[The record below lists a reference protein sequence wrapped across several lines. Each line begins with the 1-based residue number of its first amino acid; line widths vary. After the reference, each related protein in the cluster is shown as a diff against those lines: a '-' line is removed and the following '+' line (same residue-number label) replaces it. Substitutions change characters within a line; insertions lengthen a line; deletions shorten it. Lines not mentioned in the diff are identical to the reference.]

1 MLTSSSLSLKDFG
14 DVDRGVL
21 GVAEC
26 GCGLN
31 RMGVSGWLMLIED
44 VAELLRTPFL
54 CGESVF
60 NLEGGETTEARCDG
74 DLSDERMRWP
84 VANIVG

>member
-1 MLTSSSLSLKDFG
+1 MLTSSSLSLNDFG
-14 DVDRGVL
+14 DADRGVL
-21 GVAEC
+21 DC
-26 GCGLN
+26 GCGLS

-44 VAELLRTPFL
+44 VAELLRTPLL

-60 NLEGGETTEARCDG
+60 KAGGERIERLCEG
-74 DLSDERMRWP
+74 DRSDESIRCP